1 MKARFAIALLTVAM
15 LCACALAQED
25 SAEDWFDMGRNEEAI
40 SAFDAGLKTDPQ
52 NASAWHHRGMA
63 LAGIANPPDR
73 SLAGSL
79 GDNGGRSLK
88 SWDWLRCISSRPG
101 L

>member
-40 SAFDAGLKTDPQ
+40 SAFDEGLKTDPQ

-63 LAGIANPPDR
+63 LAGMGHGAEANQSIQKAMELIDQR
-73 SLAGSL
+73 L
-79 GDNGGRSLK
+79 
-88 SWDWLRCISSRPG
+88 PG
-101 L
+101 EP